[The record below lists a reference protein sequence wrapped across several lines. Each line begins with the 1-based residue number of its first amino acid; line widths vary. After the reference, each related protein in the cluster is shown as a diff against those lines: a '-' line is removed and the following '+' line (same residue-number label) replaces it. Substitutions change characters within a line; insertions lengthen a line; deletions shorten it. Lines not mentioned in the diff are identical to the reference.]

1 MRPFCNL
8 AIASPFPWRRFA
20 ISQLLPKSPFAH
32 LSTSQSLPSRLG
44 AIYRLCKG
52 FTRCLGTLCDLNIAP
67 LVDAE
72 SFINLAIASRVV
84 LRTVAEIKNKLCRIF
99 GKLICCIFVR
109 NETLKHERYEKD
121 DFISSNG
128 VDVDFIGMR
137 NDGPDVAHSSRL
149 TDWFACGRDSG
160 CCDWQQF

>member
-1 MRPFCNL
+1 MSLKEVKAPCGH
-8 AIASPFPWRRFA
+8 FA
-20 ISQLLPKSPFAH
+20 TL
-32 LSTSQSLPSRLG
+32 QSLPRFLGVVLQSRNCFPSRLLLT
-44 AIYRLCKG
+44 YRPRKG
-52 FTRCLGTLCDLNIAP
+52 FTRCLGTFCDLNIAP